1 MLKEVKKS
9 YKMKTLI
16 KLIFAIFCIICSTA
30 QMIEEESI
38 MSIMFLGLSVA
49 YTFQIVTSKNKKGH
63 E

>member
-1 MLKEVKKS
+1 
-9 YKMKTLI
+9 MKTLI
-16 KLIFAIFCIICSTA
+16 KLSFAVICIFFSTA

-49 YTFQIVTSKNKKGH
+49 YTFQIITSKNKKGH

>member
-1 MLKEVKKS
+1 
-9 YKMKTLI
+9 MKTLI
-16 KLIFAIFCIICSTA
+16 KLSFAVICIFCSTA

-49 YTFQIVTSKNKKGH
+49 YTYQIITSKNKKGH